1 MSESEL
7 RDKVLSWL
15 FAEKRS
21 AADIQAL
28 GVFGGLRDIEIP
40 CVGHPMTIAYHLANL
55 AAKSQKISQLRDAI
69 AQWNAIEKEMR

>member
-1 MSESEL
+1 MSETEL

-40 CVGHPMTIAYHLANL
+40 CVGHPMTVAHSLASL
-55 AAKSQKISQLRDAI
+55 AAKSQKTSQLRDAI
-69 AQWNAIEKEMR
+69 AQWYAIDKEMK